1 MSKNISNLS
10 GRIGLKDN
18 LFKQISENT
27 LSDNPQ
33 DIKEIAKKHN
43 LGVSTLHGAE
53 SFYEFLRPSHREKK
67 AFVCNGSACMCAGTQ
82 DKLKDKLKEK
92 LGDDK
97 VGEMFC
103 LGHCYENHAFHYDG
117 ENYAGK
123 DIEKIDQILKGEE
136 IKQEKFFSKSFATT
150 SFLMDDKLSSTDQ
163 FKDQLSKF
171 LKSDKKEIVKSLLD
185 SNLTG
190 RGGAGFPTGMKWD
203 FCSKAKGDKK
213 YVICNAD
220 EGDSGAFSDR
230 YLLEDQP
237 LKVIFGMV
245 MCGFVIGSD
254 EGVLYIRGEYPK
266 SIEALNGSINELK
279 KLGLLGENILGTDFS
294 FDLGICIGQGAYI
307 CGEETAL
314 IASIEAINGSI
325 NELKKL
331 GLLGENI
338 LGTNFSFDLGI
349 CIGQG
354 AYICGEETALIAS
367 IEGRRAEVDVRPPFP
382 VTEGLYKK
390 PTVVNNVETLAAA
403 TGILI
408 NGSEKFSSIGN
419 KKSAGTK
426 LVCLDSFFNNPGV
439 YEIDMGT
446 PMKKIFNEIGGG
458 YKEPLKAFQIG
469 GPLGGVVPLSEIEN
483 LNLDF
488 QEFTAKGFM
497 LGHAS
502 VVSIPKDFSM
512 AEYIHHLFEFSA
524 EESCGKCFPGRLGS
538 YRGKE
543 MFDQAKK
550 KTAKIPLKL
559 LEELLV
565 TMKKGCLCA
574 LCGAIPT
581 PIQNILKYFGD
592 EMKNDMVKDN

>member
-10 GRIGLKDN
+10 GKVGLKHN
-18 LFKQISENT
+18 LFQKISENV
-27 LSDNPQ
+27 LKNHPKDN
-33 DIKEIAKKHN
+33 KEIANEYN
-43 LGVSTLHGAE
+43 LGVSTVYGAE
-53 SFYEFLRPSHREKK
+53 SFYEFLRPAHREKK

-82 DKLKDKLKEK
+82 DKLKETLKAK
-92 LGDDK
+92 LGQDK
-97 VGEMFC
+97 VGSMFC
-103 LGHCYENHAFHYDG
+103 LGYCYENNAFHYNG

-123 DIEKIDQILKGEE
+123 DIEKIDQILKGKK
-136 IKQEKFFSKSFATT
+136 IKQDKFFSKSYATT
-150 SFLMDDKLSSTDQ
+150 SFLMDDKLSSISQ
-163 FKDQLSKF
+163 VKDQLSKF
-171 LKSDKKEIVKSLLD
+171 LKKDKKEIIKSILD

-203 FCSKAKGDKK
+203 FCSREKVKKK

-237 LKVIFGMV
+237 LKVLFAMII
-245 MCGFVIGSD
+245 CGYVIGSD

-266 SIEALNGSINELK
+266 SIEAINGSINELK
-279 KLGLLGENILGTDFS
+279 KAGLLGENILGTGFS
-294 FDLGICIGQGAYI
+294 FDIY
-307 CGEETAL
+307 
-314 IASIEAINGSI
+314 
-325 NELKKL
+325 
-331 GLLGENI
+331 
-338 LGTNFSFDLGI
+338 I

-390 PTVVNNVETLAAA
+390 PTVVNNVETLAAV

-408 NGSEKFSSIGN
+408 NGADKFAAIGN

-426 LVCLDSFFNNPGV
+426 LVCLDSFFKNPGV

-446 PMKKIFNEIGGG
+446 PMKKIFNDIGGG
-458 YKEPLKAFQIG
+458 YKEPVKAFQIG
-469 GPLGGVVPLSEIEN
+469 GPLGGVVPLSEIDN

-488 QEFTAKGFM
+488 QEFSAKGFM

-502 VVSIPKDFSM
+502 VVSIPKDFPM
-512 AEYIHHLFEFSA
+512 VEYIHHLFEFSA

-543 MFDQAKK
+543 MFDQVKK
-550 KTAKIPLKL
+550 KTAKIPMQLLNDLLK
-559 LEELLV
+559 
-565 TMKKGCLCA
+565 TMQKGCLCA

-581 PIQNILKYFGD
+581 PINNILKYFSS
-592 EMKNDMVKDN
+592 EMKNDISA

>member
-1 MSKNISNLS
+1 MSKNISKLS
-10 GRIGLKDN
+10 GRIGLRDN
-18 LFKQISENT
+18 LFDEISRSSLN
-27 LSDNPQ
+27 SDSGKGIK
-33 DIKEIAKKHN
+33 DIKEIAEKYKV
-43 LGVSTLHGAE
+43 GVSTIHGAE

-82 DKLKDKLKEK
+82 EPLKEKLKEK
-92 LGDDK
+92 LGNDK

-103 LGHCYENHAFHYDG
+103 LGYCYENHAFHYDG
-117 ENYAGK
+117 KNYAGE
-123 DIEKIDQILKGEE
+123 DIKKIDQIIKGEE
-136 IKQEKFFSKSFATT
+136 INQEKFFSKSYATT
-150 SFLMDDKLSSTDQ
+150 SFLMDDKLSDLSK

-171 LKSDKKEIVKSLLD
+171 LKTDKSEIIKSLLS

-203 FCSKAKGDKK
+203 FCSKAKSDKK

-220 EGDSGAFSDR
+220 EGDSGAYSDR

-245 MCGFVIGSD
+245 LCGYVIGGD

-266 SIEALNGSINELK
+266 SIEALNGSINSLK
-279 KLGLLGENILGTDFS
+279 EAGILGKNILGTDFS
-294 FDLGICIGQGAYI
+294 FDL
-307 CGEETAL
+307 
-314 IASIEAINGSI
+314 N
-325 NELKKL
+325 
-331 GLLGENI
+331 
-338 LGTNFSFDLGI
+338 I

-403 TGILI
+403 AGILL
-408 NGSEKFSSIGN
+408 NGAEKFSSIGN

-446 PMKKIFNEIGGG
+446 SMKKVFYEIGGG
-458 YKEPLKAFQIG
+458 LNKSVKAFQIG
-469 GPLGGVVPLSEIEN
+469 GPLGGVVPTKEIDN

-488 QEFTAKGFM
+488 QEFTAAGFM

-502 VVSIPKDFSM
+502 VVSIPSDFNM
-512 AEYIHHLFEFSA
+512 VDYIHHLFEFTA

-543 MFDQAKK
+543 MFDQVKNK
-550 KTAKIPLKL
+550 SAKIPLKL
-559 LEELLV
+559 LNELLI

-581 PIQNILKYFGD
+581 PIMNILKYFGH
-592 EMKNDMVKDN
+592 EMKDDMVKEN

>member
-10 GRIGLKDN
+10 GRVGLKNN
-18 LFKQISENT
+18 LFQKMSERSLNSKNDQGMKELAEEYKMGIST
-27 LSDNPQ
+27 
-33 DIKEIAKKHN
+33 
-43 LGVSTLHGAE
+43 VHGAE

-67 AFVCNGSACMCAGTQ
+67 AYICNGSACMCAGTQ
-82 DKLKDKLKEK
+82 ENLKEK
-92 LGDDK
+92 LQEKLGKDK
-97 VGEMFC
+97 VGSMFC
-103 LGHCYENHAFHYDG
+103 LGHCYENHAFHYNG
-117 ENYAGK
+117 ENYAGE
-123 DIEKIDQILKGEE
+123 DIKKIDQIINGEE
-136 IKQEKFFSKSFATT
+136 IKQEKFFAKSYATT
-150 SFLMDDKLSSTDQ
+150 SFLMDDKLSTTNQ
-163 FKDQLSKF
+163 FKEHLNKF
-171 LKSDKKEIVKSLLD
+171 LKTDKKEIIKSLLD

-203 FCSKAKGDKK
+203 FCSKTKSEKK
-213 YVICNAD
+213 YVVCNAD

-230 YLLEDQP
+230 YLLEDQT
-237 LKVIFGMV
+237 LKVLFGMV
-245 MCGFVIGSD
+245 ICGYVIGGN

-266 SIEALNGSINELK
+266 SIEAINGSINLLK
-279 KLGLLGENILGTDFS
+279 KEKLLGEKILGTDFS
-294 FDLGICIGQGAYI
+294 FDL
-307 CGEETAL
+307 
-314 IASIEAINGSI
+314 N
-325 NELKKL
+325 
-331 GLLGENI
+331 
-338 LGTNFSFDLGI
+338 I

-390 PTVVNNVETLAAA
+390 PTVVNNVESLAAA

-408 NGSEKFSSIGN
+408 NGAKKFSAIGN

-446 PMKKIFNEIGGG
+446 SMKKIFNEIGGG
-458 YKEPLKAFQIG
+458 YKKPVKAFQIG
-469 GPLGGVVPLSEIEN
+469 GPLGGVVPLAEVEK

-488 QEFTAKGFM
+488 QEFTTGGFM

-502 VVSIPKDFSM
+502 VVSIPEDFNM
-512 AEYIHHLFEFSA
+512 IDYIHHLFEFSA

-543 MFDQAKK
+543 MFDQVKNK
-550 KTAKIPLKL
+550 SAKIPLKL
-559 LEELLV
+559 LNELLV
-565 TMKKGCLCA
+565 TMQKGCLCA

-581 PIQNILKYFGD
+581 PIMNILKYFGD
-592 EMKNDMVKDN
+592 ELKNDIIKEN

>member
-1 MSKNISNLS
+1 VSKNISNLS

-18 LFKQISENT
+18 LFKQISENS
-27 LSDNPQ
+27 LSKEPK
-33 DIKEIAKKHN
+33 DIGEIAKKHN

-82 DKLKDKLKEK
+82 EPLKEKLKEK

-103 LGHCYENHAFHYDG
+103 LGYCYENHAFHYDG
-117 ENYAGK
+117 QNYAGN
-123 DIEKIDQILKGEE
+123 DINKIDE
-136 IKQEKFFSKSFATT
+136 IISGNDLEQEKFYSESFAST
-150 SFLMDDKLSSTDQ
+150 SFLMDNKLSD
-163 FKDQLSKF
+163 LSKF
-171 LKSDKKEIVKSLLD
+171 KDHLTKFINTDKQEIIKSLLE

-220 EGDSGAFSDR
+220 EGDSGAYSDR
-230 YLLEDQP
+230 YLLEDQA

-245 MCGFVIGSD
+245 ICGYVIGSD

-266 SIEALNGSINELK
+266 SIESLNASINSLK
-279 KLGLLGENILGTDFS
+279 KEGLLGE
-294 FDLGICIGQGAYI
+294 
-307 CGEETAL
+307 
-314 IASIEAINGSI
+314 
-325 NELKKL
+325 K
-331 GLLGENI
+331 I

-403 TGILI
+403 AGILL
-408 NGSEKFSSIGN
+408 NSAEKFSAIGN

-426 LVCLDSFFNNPGV
+426 LVCFDSFFNNPGV

-446 PMKKIFNEIGGG
+446 PMKKVLYDIGGG
-458 YKEPLKAFQIG
+458 FKEDIKALQIG
-469 GPLGGVVPLSEIEN
+469 GPLGGVLPVSEAEK

-488 QEFTAKGFM
+488 QEFTKAGFM

-502 VVSIPKDFSM
+502 IVSIPKDFPM
-512 AEYIHHLFEFSA
+512 VEYIHHLFEFTA

-543 MFDQAKK
+543 MFDQLKSK
-550 KTAKIPLKL
+550 RAKIPLKVLNDL
-559 LEELLV
+559 LI

-581 PIQNILKYFGD
+581 PIMNILKYFGE
-592 EMKNDMVKDN
+592 EMKNDMVKEN

>member
-18 LFKQISENT
+18 LFKKISENS
-27 LSDNPQ
+27 LSSSPK
-33 DIKEIAKKHN
+33 DIKDIAKEYN

-82 DKLKDKLKEK
+82 EKLKETLKSK

-103 LGHCYENHAFHYDG
+103 LGHCYENKAFHYDG
-117 ENYAGK
+117 ENYAGN
-123 DIEKIDQILKGEE
+123 DIEKIDQIIKGEK
-136 IKQEKFFSKSFATT
+136 IDQDKYFSKSFAST
-150 SFLMDDKLSSTDQ
+150 SFLMDDKLSTIEK
-163 FKDQLSKF
+163 FKEHLDVV
-171 LKSDKKEIVKSLLD
+171 LKKDKKEIIQSLLN

-203 FCSKAKGDKK
+203 FCSKAPGDKK

-245 MCGFVIGSD
+245 MCGYVIGSN

-266 SIEALNGSINELK
+266 SIEA
-279 KLGLLGENILGTDFS
+279 
-294 FDLGICIGQGAYI
+294 
-307 CGEETAL
+307 
-314 IASIEAINGSI
+314 INGCI
-325 NELKKL
+325 NQLKQD

-338 LGTNFSFDLGI
+338 LGTNFSFDLNI

-403 TGILI
+403 AGILL
-408 NGSEKFSSIGN
+408 NGAEKFAAIGN

-426 LVCLDSFFNNPGV
+426 LVCLDSFFNNPGI
-439 YEIDMGT
+439 YEIEMGT
-446 PMKKIFNEIGGG
+446 PMKKVFEEIGGG
-458 YKEPLKAFQIG
+458 YKEPVKAFQIG
-469 GPLGGVVPLSEIEN
+469 GPLGGVVPLSEIDN

-502 VVSIPKDFSM
+502 VVSIPKDFPM
-512 AEYIHHLFEFSA
+512 TEYIHHLFEFSA

-543 MFDQAKK
+543 MFDQFKS

-559 LEELLV
+559 LNELLV
-565 TMKKGCLCA
+565 TMQKGCLCA

-581 PIQNILKYFGD
+581 PIMNILKYFGD

>member
-1 MSKNISNLS
+1 VSKNISNLS

-18 LFKQISENT
+18 LFKKISENS
-27 LSDNPQ
+27 LSSSPK
-33 DIKEIAKKHN
+33 DIKDIAKEYN

-82 DKLKDKLKEK
+82 EKLKETLKSK

-103 LGHCYENHAFHYDG
+103 LGHCYENKAFHYDG
-117 ENYAGK
+117 ENYAGN
-123 DIEKIDQILKGEE
+123 DIEKIDQIIKGEK
-136 IKQEKFFSKSFATT
+136 IDQDKYFSKSFAST
-150 SFLMDDKLSSTDQ
+150 SFLMDDKLSTIEK
-163 FKDQLSKF
+163 FKDHLDVV
-171 LKSDKKEIVKSLLD
+171 LKKDKKEIIQSLLN

-203 FCSKAKGDKK
+203 FCSKAPGDKK

-245 MCGFVIGSD
+245 MCGYVIGSN

-266 SIEALNGSINELK
+266 SIEA
-279 KLGLLGENILGTDFS
+279 
-294 FDLGICIGQGAYI
+294 
-307 CGEETAL
+307 
-314 IASIEAINGSI
+314 INGCI
-325 NELKKL
+325 NQLKQD

-338 LGTNFSFDLGI
+338 LGTNFSFDLNI

-403 TGILI
+403 AGILL
-408 NGSEKFSSIGN
+408 NGAEKFSAIGN

-426 LVCLDSFFNNPGV
+426 LVCLDSFFNNPGI
-439 YEIDMGT
+439 YEIEMGT
-446 PMKKIFNEIGGG
+446 PMKKIFEEIGGG
-458 YKEPLKAFQIG
+458 YKEPVKAFQIG
-469 GPLGGVVPLSEIEN
+469 GPLGGVVPLSEIDN

-502 VVSIPKDFSM
+502 VVSIPKNFPM
-512 AEYIHHLFEFSA
+512 TEYIHHLFEFSA

-543 MFDQAKK
+543 MFDQFKN

-559 LEELLV
+559 LNELLV
-565 TMKKGCLCA
+565 TMQKGCLCA

-581 PIQNILKYFGD
+581 PIMNILKYFSD

>member
-10 GRIGLKDN
+10 GKVGLKYN
-18 LFKQISENT
+18 LFQKI
-27 LSDNPQ
+27 SDNVLNNHPKDNK
-33 DIKEIAKKHN
+33 DIANEYN
-43 LGVSTLHGAE
+43 LGVSTVYGAE
-53 SFYEFLRPSHREKK
+53 SFYEFLRPAHREKK
-67 AFVCNGSACMCAGTQ
+67 AFVCNGSACMCSGTQ
-82 DKLKDKLKEK
+82 DKLKETLREK
-92 LGDDK
+92 LGKDK
-97 VGEMFC
+97 VGTMFC
-103 LGHCYENHAFHYDG
+103 LGYCYENNAFHYNG

-123 DIEKIDQILKGEE
+123 DIEKIDQIIKGEK
-136 IKQEKFFSKSFATT
+136 IQQDKYFSKSYATT
-150 SFLMDDKLSSTDQ
+150 SFLMDDKLLSISQ
-163 FKDQLSKF
+163 VREQLTKF
-171 LKSDKKEIVKSLLD
+171 LKTDKKEIIKTILD

-203 FCSKAKGDKK
+203 FCSREKVKKK

-237 LKVIFGMV
+237 LKVLFAMII
-245 MCGFVIGSD
+245 CGYVIGSD

-266 SIEALNGSINELK
+266 SIEAINGCINELK
-279 KLGLLGENILGTDFS
+279 KAGLLGENILGTGFS
-294 FDLGICIGQGAYI
+294 FDIY
-307 CGEETAL
+307 
-314 IASIEAINGSI
+314 
-325 NELKKL
+325 
-331 GLLGENI
+331 
-338 LGTNFSFDLGI
+338 I

-390 PTVVNNVETLAAA
+390 PTVVNNVETLAAV

-408 NGSEKFSSIGN
+408 NGADKFAAIGN

-426 LVCLDSFFNNPGV
+426 LVCLDSFFKNPGV

-458 YKEPLKAFQIG
+458 YKEPVKAFQIG
-469 GPLGGVVPLSEIEN
+469 GPLGGVVPLSEIDN

-488 QEFTAKGFM
+488 QEFSAKGFM

-502 VVSIPKDFSM
+502 VVSIPKDFPM
-512 AEYIHHLFEFSA
+512 VEYIHHLFEFSA

-538 YRGKE
+538 
-543 MFDQAKK
+543 
-550 KTAKIPLKL
+550 
-559 LEELLV
+559 
-565 TMKKGCLCA
+565 
-574 LCGAIPT
+574 
-581 PIQNILKYFGD
+581 
-592 EMKNDMVKDN
+592 

>member
-18 LFKQISENT
+18 LFKKISENS
-27 LSDNPQ
+27 LSSSPK
-33 DIKEIAKKHN
+33 DIKDIAKEYN

-82 DKLKDKLKEK
+82 EKLKETLKSK

-103 LGHCYENHAFHYDG
+103 LGHCYENKAFHYDG
-117 ENYAGK
+117 ENYAGN
-123 DIEKIDQILKGEE
+123 DIEKIDQIIKGEK
-136 IKQEKFFSKSFATT
+136 IDQDKYFSKSFAST
-150 SFLMDDKLSSTDQ
+150 SFLMDDKLSTIEK
-163 FKDQLSKF
+163 FKDHLDVV
-171 LKSDKKEIVKSLLD
+171 LKKDKKEIIQSLLN

-203 FCSKAKGDKK
+203 FCSKAPGDKK

-245 MCGFVIGSD
+245 MCGYVIGSN

-266 SIEALNGSINELK
+266 SIEA
-279 KLGLLGENILGTDFS
+279 
-294 FDLGICIGQGAYI
+294 
-307 CGEETAL
+307 
-314 IASIEAINGSI
+314 INGCI
-325 NELKKL
+325 NQLKQD

-338 LGTNFSFDLGI
+338 LGTNFSFDLNI

-403 TGILI
+403 AGILL
-408 NGSEKFSSIGN
+408 NGAEKFSTIGN

-426 LVCLDSFFNNPGV
+426 LVCLDSFFNNPGI
-439 YEIDMGT
+439 YEIEMGT
-446 PMKKIFNEIGGG
+446 PMKKIFEEIGGG
-458 YKEPLKAFQIG
+458 YKEPVKAFQIG
-469 GPLGGVVPLSEIEN
+469 GPLGGVVPLSEIDN

-502 VVSIPKDFSM
+502 VVSIPKDFPM
-512 AEYIHHLFEFSA
+512 TEYIHHLFEFSA

-543 MFDQAKK
+543 MFDQFKN

-559 LEELLV
+559 LNELLV
-565 TMKKGCLCA
+565 TMQKGCLCA

-581 PIQNILKYFGD
+581 PIMNILKYFGD

>member
-18 LFKQISENT
+18 LFKKMSENI
-27 LSDNPQ
+27 LSESPK
-33 DIKEIAKKHN
+33 DISEIAKEYN
-43 LGVSTLHGAE
+43 LGVSTIHGAE

-82 DKLKDKLKEK
+82 EKLKDKLKEK
-92 LGDDK
+92 LGNDK

-103 LGHCYENHAFHYDG
+103 LGHCYENNAFHYDG

-123 DIEKIDQILKGEE
+123 DIEKIDQILKGEN
-136 IKQEKFFSKSFATT
+136 IKQEKFFSKSYATT
-150 SFLMDDKLSSTDQ
+150 SFLMDESLSSVNSFQKYLTQ
-163 FKDQLSKF
+163 F
-171 LKSDKKEIVKSLLD
+171 LKTNKKEIVKTLLD

-203 FCSKAKGDKK
+203 FCSKAQSEKK

-237 LKVIFGMV
+237 LKVLFGMV
-245 MCGFVIGSD
+245 ICGYVIGSN

-266 SIEALNGSINELK
+266 SIEAINGCINELK
-279 KLGLLGENILGTDFS
+279 KSGLLGENILGTDFS
-294 FDLGICIGQGAYI
+294 FDL
-307 CGEETAL
+307 
-314 IASIEAINGSI
+314 N
-325 NELKKL
+325 
-331 GLLGENI
+331 
-338 LGTNFSFDLGI
+338 I

-403 TGILI
+403 SGILI
-408 NGSEKFSSIGN
+408 NGANKFAAIGN

-426 LVCLDSFFNNPGV
+426 LVCLDSFFKNPGV

-446 PMKKIFNEIGGG
+446 PMKTIFNEIGGG
-458 YKEPLKAFQIG
+458 YTEEIKAFQIG
-469 GPLGGVVPLSEIEN
+469 GPLGGVVPISEIDN

-488 QEFTAKGFM
+488 QEFTSKGFM

-502 VVSIPKDFSM
+502 VVSIPKDFPM
-512 AEYIHHLFEFSA
+512 TEYIHHLFEFSA

-559 LEELLV
+559 LNELLV
-565 TMKKGCLCA
+565 TMQKGCLCA

-581 PIQNILKYFGD
+581 PIMNILKYFGD
-592 EMKNDMVKDN
+592 EMKSDMVKDN

>member
-1 MSKNISNLS
+1 MSKNISKLS
-10 GRIGLKDN
+10 GRVGLKNN
-18 LFKQISENT
+18 LFQKISDHSLNKKN
-27 LSDNPQ
+27 SK
-33 DIKEIAKKHN
+33 DIKEIAN
-43 LGVSTLHGAE
+43 EYRMGVSTIHGAE

-82 DKLKDKLKEK
+82 KNLKEKLKEK
-92 LGDDK
+92 LGEDK

-103 LGHCYENHAFHYDG
+103 LGHCYENNAFHYDG

-123 DIEKIDQILKGEE
+123 DIEKIDDIISGKK
-136 IKQEKFFSKSFATT
+136 INQEKFFSKSFATT
-150 SFLMDDKLSSTDQ
+150 SFLMDDKLSSLEQ
-163 FKDQLSKF
+163 FKNNLSKF
-171 LKSDKKEIVKSLLD
+171 LTIDKKDIIKSLLD

-203 FCSKAKGDKK
+203 FCGREKSEKK
-213 YVICNAD
+213 YVVCNAD
-220 EGDSGAFSDR
+220 EGDSGAYSDR
-230 YLLEDQP
+230 YLLEDQT
-237 LKVIFGMV
+237 LKVLFGMV
-245 MCGFVIGSD
+245 ICGYVIGSD

-266 SIEALNGSINELK
+266 SIEAINGAINELK
-279 KLGLLGENILGTDFS
+279 KSGLLGKNILGTKFS
-294 FDLGICIGQGAYI
+294 FDL
-307 CGEETAL
+307 
-314 IASIEAINGSI
+314 N
-325 NELKKL
+325 
-331 GLLGENI
+331 
-338 LGTNFSFDLGI
+338 I

-408 NGSEKFSSIGN
+408 NGSEKFSKIGN

-426 LVCLDSFFNNPGV
+426 LVCLDSFFNKPGV

-446 PMKKIFNEIGGG
+446 PMKRIFNEFGGG
-458 YKEPLKAFQIG
+458 FKEPIKALQIG
-469 GPLGGVVPLSEIEN
+469 GPLGGVVPIQEAEK

-488 QEFTAKGFM
+488 QEFTSAGFM

-512 AEYIHHLFEFSA
+512 VDYIHHLFEFSA

-543 MFDQAKK
+543 MFDQAKSK
-550 KTAKIPLKL
+550 KAKIPLKL
-559 LEELLV
+559 LNELLV

-581 PIQNILKYFGD
+581 PIMNILKYFGD

>member
-1 MSKNISNLS
+1 VSKNISNLS

-18 LFKQISENT
+18 LFKKISENS
-27 LSDNPQ
+27 LSNSPK
-33 DIKEIAKKHN
+33 DIKDIAKEYN

-82 DKLKDKLKEK
+82 EKLKETLKSK

-103 LGHCYENHAFHYDG
+103 LGHCYENKAFHYDG
-117 ENYAGK
+117 ENYAGN
-123 DIEKIDQILKGEE
+123 DIEKIDQIIKGEK
-136 IKQEKFFSKSFATT
+136 INQDKYFSKSFAST
-150 SFLMDDKLSSTDQ
+150 SFLMDDKLSTIEK
-163 FKDQLSKF
+163 FKDHLDVV
-171 LKSDKKEIVKSLLD
+171 LKKDKKEIIQSLLN

-203 FCSKAKGDKK
+203 FCSKAPGDKK

-245 MCGFVIGSD
+245 MCGYVIGSN

-266 SIEALNGSINELK
+266 SIEAINGCINQLK
-279 KLGLLGENILGTDFS
+279 QDGLLGENIL
-294 FDLGICIGQGAYI
+294 
-307 CGEETAL
+307 E
-314 IASIEAINGSI
+314 
-325 NELKKL
+325 
-331 GLLGENI
+331 
-338 LGTNFSFDLGI
+338 TNFSFDLNI

-403 TGILI
+403 AGILL
-408 NGSEKFSSIGN
+408 NGAEKFAAIGN

-426 LVCLDSFFNNPGV
+426 LVCLDSFFNNPGI
-439 YEIDMGT
+439 YEIEMGT
-446 PMKKIFNEIGGG
+446 PMKKIFEEIGGG
-458 YKEPLKAFQIG
+458 YKEPVKAFQIG
-469 GPLGGVVPLSEIEN
+469 GPLGGVVPLSEIDN

-502 VVSIPKDFSM
+502 VVSIPKDFPM
-512 AEYIHHLFEFSA
+512 TEYIHHLFEFSA

-543 MFDQAKK
+543 MFDQFKN

-559 LEELLV
+559 LNELLV
-565 TMKKGCLCA
+565 TMQKGCLCA

-581 PIQNILKYFGD
+581 PIMNILKYFGD

>member
-10 GRIGLKDN
+10 GKVGLKYN
-18 LFKQISENT
+18 LFQKI
-27 LSDNPQ
+27 SDNVLNNHPKDNK
-33 DIKEIAKKHN
+33 DIANEYN
-43 LGVSTLHGAE
+43 LGVSTVYGAE
-53 SFYEFLRPSHREKK
+53 SFYEFLRPAHREKK
-67 AFVCNGSACMCAGTQ
+67 AFVCNGSACMCSGTQ
-82 DKLKDKLKEK
+82 DKLKETLREK
-92 LGDDK
+92 LGKDK
-97 VGEMFC
+97 VGTMFC
-103 LGHCYENHAFHYDG
+103 LGYCYENNAFHYNG

-123 DIEKIDQILKGEE
+123 DIEKIDQIIKGEK
-136 IKQEKFFSKSFATT
+136 IQQDKYFSKSYATT
-150 SFLMDDKLSSTDQ
+150 SFLMDDKLLSISQ
-163 FKDQLSKF
+163 VREQLTKF
-171 LKSDKKEIVKSLLD
+171 LKTDKKEIIKTILD

-203 FCSKAKGDKK
+203 FCSREKVKKK

-237 LKVIFGMV
+237 LKVLFAMII
-245 MCGFVIGSD
+245 CGYVIGSD

-266 SIEALNGSINELK
+266 SIEAINGCINELK
-279 KLGLLGENILGTDFS
+279 KAGLLGENILGTGFS
-294 FDLGICIGQGAYI
+294 FDIY
-307 CGEETAL
+307 
-314 IASIEAINGSI
+314 
-325 NELKKL
+325 
-331 GLLGENI
+331 
-338 LGTNFSFDLGI
+338 I

-390 PTVVNNVETLAAA
+390 PTVVNNVETLAAV

-408 NGSEKFSSIGN
+408 NGADKFAAIGN

-426 LVCLDSFFNNPGV
+426 LVCLDSFFKNPGV

-458 YKEPLKAFQIG
+458 YKEPVKAFQIG
-469 GPLGGVVPLSEIEN
+469 GPLGGVVPLSEIDN

-488 QEFTAKGFM
+488 QEFSAKGFM

-502 VVSIPKDFSM
+502 VVSIPKDFPM
-512 AEYIHHLFEFSA
+512 VEYIHHLFEFSA

-543 MFDQAKK
+543 MFDQVKN

-559 LEELLV
+559 LNDLLV
-565 TMKKGCLCA
+565 TMQKGCLCA

-581 PIQNILKYFGD
+581 PIMNILQYFSN
-592 EMKNDMVKDN
+592 EMKNDISA

>member
-10 GRIGLKDN
+10 GKVGLKYN
-18 LFKQISENT
+18 LFQKI
-27 LSDNPQ
+27 SDNVLKNHPKDNK
-33 DIKEIAKKHN
+33 DIANEYN
-43 LGVSTLHGAE
+43 LGVSTVYGAE
-53 SFYEFLRPSHREKK
+53 SFYEFLRPAHREKK
-67 AFVCNGSACMCAGTQ
+67 AFVCNGSACMCSGTQ
-82 DKLKDKLKEK
+82 DKLKETLREK
-92 LGDDK
+92 LGKDK
-97 VGEMFC
+97 VGTMFC
-103 LGHCYENHAFHYDG
+103 LGYCYENNAFHYNG

-123 DIEKIDQILKGEE
+123 DIEKIDQIIKGEK
-136 IKQEKFFSKSFATT
+136 IQQDKYFSKSYATT
-150 SFLMDDKLSSTDQ
+150 SFLMDDKLLSISQ
-163 FKDQLSKF
+163 VKEQLTKF
-171 LKSDKKEIVKSLLD
+171 LKTDKKEIIKTILD

-203 FCSKAKGDKK
+203 FCSREKVKKK

-237 LKVIFGMV
+237 LKVLFAMII
-245 MCGFVIGSD
+245 CGYVIGGD

-266 SIEALNGSINELK
+266 SIEAINGCINELK
-279 KLGLLGENILGTDFS
+279 KAGLLGENILGTGFS
-294 FDLGICIGQGAYI
+294 FEIY
-307 CGEETAL
+307 
-314 IASIEAINGSI
+314 
-325 NELKKL
+325 
-331 GLLGENI
+331 
-338 LGTNFSFDLGI
+338 I

-390 PTVVNNVETLAAA
+390 PTVVNNVETLAAV

-408 NGSEKFSSIGN
+408 NGAAKFAAIGN

-426 LVCLDSFFNNPGV
+426 LVCLDSFFKNPGV

-458 YKEPLKAFQIG
+458 YKEPVKAFQIG
-469 GPLGGVVPLSEIEN
+469 GPLGGVVPLSEIDN

-488 QEFTAKGFM
+488 QEFSAKGFM

-502 VVSIPKDFSM
+502 VVSIPKDFPM
-512 AEYIHHLFEFSA
+512 VEYIHHLFEFSA

-543 MFDQAKK
+543 MFDQVKN

-559 LEELLV
+559 LNDLLV
-565 TMKKGCLCA
+565 TMQKGCLCA

-581 PIQNILKYFGD
+581 PIMNILKYFSN
-592 EMKNDMVKDN
+592 EMKNDISA

>member
-10 GRIGLKDN
+10 GRIGLKNN
-18 LFKQISENT
+18 LFQKISERSLASTN
-27 LSDNPQ
+27 DNGM
-33 DIKEIAKKHN
+33 KEIADQYN
-43 LGVSTLHGAE
+43 VGVSTIHGAE

-82 DKLKDKLKEK
+82 GPLKKKLQEK
-92 LGDDK
+92 LGEDK

-123 DIEKIDQILKGEE
+123 DINKIDEIIKGKE
-136 IKQEKFFSKSFATT
+136 IKQEKFFSKSYAKT
-150 SFLMDDKLSSTDQ
+150 SFLMDDKLSNLDQ
-163 FKDQLSKF
+163 FKQLFEKVI
-171 LKSDKKEIVKSLLD
+171 KIDTKEIIKSLLD

-203 FCSKAKGDKK
+203 FCGKTKSEKK
-213 YVICNAD
+213 YVVCNAD

-237 LKVIFGMV
+237 LKVLFGMV
-245 MCGFVIGSD
+245 ICGYVIGSN

-266 SIEALNGSINELK
+266 SIEAINGSINSLK
-279 KLGLLGENILGTDFS
+279 EAGLLGENILGTSFS
-294 FDLGICIGQGAYI
+294 FDL
-307 CGEETAL
+307 
-314 IASIEAINGSI
+314 N
-325 NELKKL
+325 
-331 GLLGENI
+331 
-338 LGTNFSFDLGI
+338 I

-408 NGSEKFSSIGN
+408 HGADKFSSIGN

-446 PMKKIFNEIGGG
+446 PIKNIFNDIGGG
-458 YKEPLKAFQIG
+458 FKEAVKALQIG
-469 GPLGGVVPLSEIEN
+469 GPLGGVVPLTEAEK

-488 QEFTAKGFM
+488 QEFTEAGFM
-497 LGHAS
+497 LGHGS
-502 VVSIPKDFSM
+502 IVSIPKDFPM
-512 AEYIHHLFEFSA
+512 VEYIHHLFEFSA

-543 MFDQAKK
+543 MFDQFKNK
-550 KTAKIPLKL
+550 STKIPLKL
-559 LEELLV
+559 LNELLV
-565 TMKKGCLCA
+565 TMQKGCLCA

-581 PIQNILKYFGD
+581 PIMNILKYFGD
-592 EMKNDMVKDN
+592 ELKNDIVKDN

>member
-10 GRIGLKDN
+10 GKVGLKYN
-18 LFKQISENT
+18 LFQKI
-27 LSDNPQ
+27 SDNVLNNHPK
-33 DIKEIAKKHN
+33 DNKEIANEYN
-43 LGVSTLHGAE
+43 LGVSTVYGAE
-53 SFYEFLRPSHREKK
+53 SFYEFLRPAHREKK
-67 AFVCNGSACMCAGTQ
+67 AFVCNGSACMCSGTQ
-82 DKLKDKLKEK
+82 DKLKETLREK
-92 LGDDK
+92 LGKDK
-97 VGEMFC
+97 VGTMFC
-103 LGHCYENHAFHYDG
+103 LGYCYENNAFHYNG

-123 DIEKIDQILKGEE
+123 DIEKIDQIIKGEK
-136 IKQEKFFSKSFATT
+136 IKQDKYFSKSYATT
-150 SFLMDDKLSSTDQ
+150 SFLMDDKLLSISQ
-163 FKDQLSKF
+163 VKEQLTKF
-171 LKSDKKEIVKSLLD
+171 LKTDKKEIIKSILD

-203 FCSKAKGDKK
+203 FCSREKVKKK

-237 LKVIFGMV
+237 LKVLFAMII
-245 MCGFVIGSD
+245 CGYVIGGD

-266 SIEALNGSINELK
+266 SIEAINGCINELK
-279 KLGLLGENILGTDFS
+279 KAGLLGENILGTGFS
-294 FDLGICIGQGAYI
+294 FDIY
-307 CGEETAL
+307 
-314 IASIEAINGSI
+314 
-325 NELKKL
+325 
-331 GLLGENI
+331 
-338 LGTNFSFDLGI
+338 I

-390 PTVVNNVETLAAA
+390 PTVVNNVETLAAV

-408 NGSEKFSSIGN
+408 NGADKFAAIGN

-426 LVCLDSFFNNPGV
+426 LVCLDSFFKNPGV

-458 YKEPLKAFQIG
+458 YKEPVKAFQIG
-469 GPLGGVVPLSEIEN
+469 GPLGGVVPLSEIDN

-488 QEFTAKGFM
+488 QEFSAKGFM

-502 VVSIPKDFSM
+502 VVSIPKDFPM
-512 AEYIHHLFEFSA
+512 VEYIHHLFEFSA

-543 MFDQAKK
+543 MFDQVKN
-550 KTAKIPLKL
+550 KTAKIPMQLLNDLLK
-559 LEELLV
+559 
-565 TMKKGCLCA
+565 TMQKGCLCA

-581 PIQNILKYFGD
+581 PINNILKYFSS
-592 EMKNDMVKDN
+592 EMKNDISA

>member
-1 MSKNISNLS
+1 VSKNISNLS

-18 LFKQISENT
+18 LFKKMSENI
-27 LSDNPQ
+27 LSESPK
-33 DIKEIAKKHN
+33 DISEIAKEYN
-43 LGVSTLHGAE
+43 LGVSTIHGAE

-82 DKLKDKLKEK
+82 EKLKDKLKEK
-92 LGDDK
+92 LGNDK

-103 LGHCYENHAFHYDG
+103 LGHCYENNAFHYDG

-123 DIEKIDQILKGEE
+123 DIEKIDQILKGEN
-136 IKQEKFFSKSFATT
+136 IKQEKFFSKSYATT
-150 SFLMDDKLSSTDQ
+150 SFLMDESLSSVDSFQKYLTQ
-163 FKDQLSKF
+163 F
-171 LKSDKKEIVKSLLD
+171 LKTNKKEIVKTLLD

-203 FCSKAKGDKK
+203 FCSKAQSEKK

-237 LKVIFGMV
+237 LKVLFGMV
-245 MCGFVIGSD
+245 ICGYVIGSN

-266 SIEALNGSINELK
+266 SIEAINGCINELK
-279 KLGLLGENILGTDFS
+279 KSGLLGENILGTDFS
-294 FDLGICIGQGAYI
+294 FDL
-307 CGEETAL
+307 
-314 IASIEAINGSI
+314 N
-325 NELKKL
+325 
-331 GLLGENI
+331 
-338 LGTNFSFDLGI
+338 I

-403 TGILI
+403 SGILI
-408 NGSEKFSSIGN
+408 NGANKFAAIGN

-426 LVCLDSFFNNPGV
+426 LVCLDSFFKNPGV

-446 PMKKIFNEIGGG
+446 PMKTIFNEIGGG
-458 YKEPLKAFQIG
+458 YTEEIKAFQIG
-469 GPLGGVVPLSEIEN
+469 GPLGGVVPISEIDN

-488 QEFTAKGFM
+488 QEFTSKGFM

-502 VVSIPKDFSM
+502 VVSIPKDFPM
-512 AEYIHHLFEFSA
+512 TEYIHHLFEFSA

-559 LEELLV
+559 LNELLV
-565 TMKKGCLCA
+565 TMQKGCLCA

-581 PIQNILKYFGD
+581 PIMNILKYFGD
-592 EMKNDMVKDN
+592 EMKSDMVKDN

>member
-1 MSKNISNLS
+1 
-10 GRIGLKDN
+10 
-18 LFKQISENT
+18 
-27 LSDNPQ
+27 
-33 DIKEIAKKHN
+33 
-43 LGVSTLHGAE
+43 
-53 SFYEFLRPSHREKK
+53 
-67 AFVCNGSACMCAGTQ
+67 
-82 DKLKDKLKEK
+82 
-92 LGDDK
+92 
-97 VGEMFC
+97 
-103 LGHCYENHAFHYDG
+103 
-117 ENYAGK
+117 
-123 DIEKIDQILKGEE
+123 
-136 IKQEKFFSKSFATT
+136 
-150 SFLMDDKLSSTDQ
+150 MDDKLSSVEQ
-163 FKDQLSKF
+163 FKEQLNKF
-171 LKSDKKEIVKSLLD
+171 LKIDKKEIVKSLLD

-245 MCGFVIGSD
+245 ICGLVIGSD

-266 SIEALNGSINELK
+266 SIEAINGCINELK
-279 KLGLLGENILGTDFS
+279 KLNLLGENILGTD
-294 FDLGICIGQGAYI
+294 
-307 CGEETAL
+307 
-314 IASIEAINGSI
+314 
-325 NELKKL
+325 
-331 GLLGENI
+331 
-338 LGTNFSFDLGI
+338 FSFDLGI

-408 NGSEKFSSIGN
+408 NGAEKFSSIGN

-458 YKEPLKAFQIG
+458 YKESIKAFQIG
-469 GPLGGVVPLSEIEN
+469 GPLGGVVPLNEIDN

-488 QEFTAKGFM
+488 QEFGSKGFM

-502 VVSIPKDFSM
+502 VVSIPKDFPM
-512 AEYIHHLFEFSA
+512 TEYIHHLFEFSA

-559 LEELLV
+559 LNELLV

-581 PIQNILKYFGD
+581 PIMNILKYFGD
-592 EMKNDMVKDN
+592 EMKSDMVKDN

>member
-10 GRIGLKDN
+10 GRIGLKNN
-18 LFKQISENT
+18 LFQKISDRSLKSKDSEGM
-27 LSDNPQ
+27 
-33 DIKEIAKKHN
+33 KEIAN
-43 LGVSTLHGAE
+43 EYRMGVSTIHGAE

-82 DKLKDKLKEK
+82 GPLKKKLQDKL
-92 LGDDK
+92 GSDK

-103 LGHCYENHAFHYDG
+103 LGYCYENNAFHYDG
-117 ENYAGK
+117 ENYAGN
-123 DIEKIDQILKGEE
+123 DVNKIDQIIKGES
-136 IKQEKFFSKSFATT
+136 ITQEKFISKSYATT
-150 SFLMDDKLSSTDQ
+150 SFLMDDKLSDLDK
-163 FKDQLSKF
+163 FKDHLSKF
-171 LKSDKKEIVKSLLD
+171 LKKDKKEIIKNLLS

-203 FCSKAKGDKK
+203 FCSKTKSEKK

-245 MCGFVIGSD
+245 ICGYVIGGN

-266 SIEALNGSINELK
+266 SIEALNGSINSLK
-279 KLGLLGENILGTDFS
+279 EAGLLGDKILGTDFS
-294 FDLGICIGQGAYI
+294 FDL
-307 CGEETAL
+307 
-314 IASIEAINGSI
+314 N
-325 NELKKL
+325 
-331 GLLGENI
+331 
-338 LGTNFSFDLGI
+338 I

-403 TGILI
+403 AGILL
-408 NGSEKFSSIGN
+408 NGAEKFSSIGN

-439 YEIDMGT
+439 YEIDMCT
-446 PMKKIFNEIGGG
+446 PMKKVFYEIGGG
-458 YKEPLKAFQIG
+458 LKKPVKAFQIG
-469 GPLGGVVPLSEIEN
+469 GPLGGVVPTQEIEN

-488 QEFTAKGFM
+488 QEFTKAGFM

-502 VVSIPKDFSM
+502 VVSIPNDFNM
-512 AEYIHHLFEFSA
+512 IDYIHHLFEFSA

-543 MFDQAKK
+543 MFDQV
-550 KTAKIPLKL
+550 KTKSAKIPLKL
-559 LEELLV
+559 LNELLV
-565 TMKKGCLCA
+565 TMQKGCLCA

-581 PIQNILKYFGD
+581 PIMNILKYFGD
-592 EMKNDMVKDN
+592 EMKNDIVKEN

>member
-1 MSKNISNLS
+1 VSKNISNLS

-18 LFKQISENT
+18 LFKKISENS
-27 LSDNPQ
+27 LSSSPK
-33 DIKEIAKKHN
+33 DIKDIAKEYN

-82 DKLKDKLKEK
+82 EKLKETLKSK

-103 LGHCYENHAFHYDG
+103 LGHCYENKAFHYDG
-117 ENYAGK
+117 ENYAGN
-123 DIEKIDQILKGEE
+123 DIEKIDQIIKGEK
-136 IKQEKFFSKSFATT
+136 IDQDKYFSKSFAST
-150 SFLMDDKLSSTDQ
+150 SFLMDDKLLTIEK
-163 FKDQLSKF
+163 FKDHLDVV
-171 LKSDKKEIVKSLLD
+171 LKKDKKEIIQSLLN

-203 FCSKAKGDKK
+203 FCSKAPGDKK

-245 MCGFVIGSD
+245 MCGYVIGSN

-266 SIEALNGSINELK
+266 SIEAINGCINQLK
-279 KLGLLGENILGTDFS
+279 QDGLLGENIL
-294 FDLGICIGQGAYI
+294 
-307 CGEETAL
+307 E
-314 IASIEAINGSI
+314 
-325 NELKKL
+325 
-331 GLLGENI
+331 
-338 LGTNFSFDLGI
+338 TNFSFDLNI

-403 TGILI
+403 AGILL
-408 NGSEKFSSIGN
+408 NGAEKFAAIGN

-426 LVCLDSFFNNPGV
+426 LVCLDSFFNNPGI
-439 YEIDMGT
+439 YEIEMGT
-446 PMKKIFNEIGGG
+446 PMKKIFEEIGGG
-458 YKEPLKAFQIG
+458 YKEPVKAFQIG
-469 GPLGGVVPLSEIEN
+469 GPLGGVVPLSEIDN

-502 VVSIPKDFSM
+502 VVSIPKDFPM
-512 AEYIHHLFEFSA
+512 TEYIHHLFEFSA

-543 MFDQAKK
+543 MFDQFKN

-559 LEELLV
+559 LNELLV
-565 TMKKGCLCA
+565 TMQKGCLCA

-581 PIQNILKYFGD
+581 PIMNILKYFGD

>member
-10 GRIGLKDN
+10 GKVGLKHN
-18 LFKQISENT
+18 LFQKI
-27 LSDNPQ
+27 SDNVLQNHPK
-33 DIKEIAKKHN
+33 DNKEIANEYN
-43 LGVSTLHGAE
+43 LGVSTIYGAE
-53 SFYEFLRPSHREKK
+53 SFYEFLRPAHREKK
-67 AFVCNGSACMCAGTQ
+67 AFVCNGSACMCSGTQ
-82 DKLKDKLKEK
+82 DKLKETLREK
-92 LGDDK
+92 LGKDK
-97 VGEMFC
+97 VGTMFC
-103 LGHCYENHAFHYDG
+103 LGYCYENNAFHYNG

-123 DIEKIDQILKGEE
+123 DIEKIDQIIKGEK
-136 IKQEKFFSKSFATT
+136 IQQDKFFSKSYATT
-150 SFLMDDKLSSTDQ
+150 SFLMDDKLLSISQ
-163 FKDQLSKF
+163 VKEQLTKF
-171 LKSDKKEIVKSLLD
+171 LKTDKKEIIKSILD

-203 FCSKAKGDKK
+203 FCSREKVKKK

-237 LKVIFGMV
+237 LKVLFAMII
-245 MCGFVIGSD
+245 CGYVIGGD

-266 SIEALNGSINELK
+266 SIEAINGCINELK
-279 KLGLLGENILGTDFS
+279 KAGLLGENILGTGFS
-294 FDLGICIGQGAYI
+294 FDIY
-307 CGEETAL
+307 
-314 IASIEAINGSI
+314 
-325 NELKKL
+325 
-331 GLLGENI
+331 
-338 LGTNFSFDLGI
+338 I

-367 IEGRRAEVDVRPPFP
+367 IEGRRAEVEVRPPFP

-390 PTVVNNVETLAAA
+390 PTVVNNVETLAAV

-408 NGSEKFSSIGN
+408 NGANKFAAIGN

-426 LVCLDSFFNNPGV
+426 LVCLDSFFKNPGV

-458 YKEPLKAFQIG
+458 YKEPVKAFQIG
-469 GPLGGVVPLSEIEN
+469 GPLGGVVPLSEIDN

-488 QEFTAKGFM
+488 QEFSAKGFM

-502 VVSIPKDFSM
+502 VVSIPKDFPM
-512 AEYIHHLFEFSA
+512 VEYIHHLFEFSA

-543 MFDQAKK
+543 MFDQVKN

-559 LEELLV
+559 LNDLLV
-565 TMKKGCLCA
+565 TMQKGCLCA

-581 PIQNILKYFGD
+581 PIMNILKYFSN
-592 EMKNDMVKDN
+592 EMKNDISA

>member
-18 LFKQISENT
+18 LFKQISENS
-27 LSDNPQ
+27 LSKEPK
-33 DIKEIAKKHN
+33 DIREIAKKHN

-82 DKLKDKLKEK
+82 EPLKEKLKEK

-103 LGHCYENHAFHYDG
+103 LGYCYENHAFHYDG
-117 ENYAGK
+117 QNYAGN
-123 DIEKIDQILKGEE
+123 DIDKIDE
-136 IKQEKFFSKSFATT
+136 IIAGSDLEQEKFYSESFAST
-150 SFLMDDKLSSTDQ
+150 SFLMDDKLSDINK
-163 FKDQLSKF
+163 FKDHLNKF
-171 LKSDKKEIVKSLLD
+171 INKDKKEIIKSLLD

-220 EGDSGAFSDR
+220 EGDSGAYSDR
-230 YLLEDQP
+230 YLLEDQA

-245 MCGFVIGSD
+245 ICGYVIGSD

-266 SIEALNGSINELK
+266 SIEALNASINSLK
-279 KLGLLGENILGTDFS
+279 KEGLLGEKILGTD
-294 FDLGICIGQGAYI
+294 
-307 CGEETAL
+307 
-314 IASIEAINGSI
+314 
-325 NELKKL
+325 
-331 GLLGENI
+331 
-338 LGTNFSFDLGI
+338 FSFDLGI

-403 TGILI
+403 AGILL
-408 NGSEKFSSIGN
+408 NGAEKFCAIGN

-426 LVCLDSFFNNPGV
+426 LVCFDSFFNNPGV
-439 YEIDMGT
+439 YEIEMGT
-446 PMKKIFNEIGGG
+446 PMKKVLYDIGGG
-458 YKEPLKAFQIG
+458 FKEDIKALQIG
-469 GPLGGVVPLSEIEN
+469 GPLGGVIPIKEAEK

-488 QEFTAKGFM
+488 QEFTSAGFM

-502 VVSIPKDFSM
+502 IVSIPKDFPM
-512 AEYIHHLFEFSA
+512 VEYIHHLFEFTA

-543 MFDQAKK
+543 MFDQLKSK
-550 KTAKIPLKL
+550 RAKIPLKVLNDL
-559 LEELLV
+559 LI

-581 PIQNILKYFGD
+581 PIMNILKYFGE

>member
-18 LFKQISENT
+18 LFKKISENT
-27 LSDNPQ
+27 LNNNSKNSQ
-33 DIKEIAKKHN
+33 EIAKQYN
-43 LGVSTLHGAE
+43 MGVSTIHGAE

-67 AFVCNGSACMCAGTQ
+67 AFVCNGSACMCSGTQ
-82 DKLKDKLKEK
+82 EPLKKKLQEK
-92 LGDDK
+92 LGEDK

-103 LGHCYENHAFHYDG
+103 LGHCYENNAFHYDG

-123 DIEKIDQILKGEE
+123 DIEKIDQILKGEN
-136 IKQEKFFSKSFATT
+136 IKQEKFHSKSCATT
-150 SFLMDDKLSSTDQ
+150 SFLMDDKLSTIDQ
-163 FKDQLSKF
+163 VKENLSKF
-171 LKSDKKEIVKSLLD
+171 LSTDKKDIIKSLLD

-203 FCSKAKGDKK
+203 FCSKASSEKK
-213 YVICNAD
+213 YVVCNAD

-237 LKVIFGMV
+237 LKVLFGMII
-245 MCGFVIGSD
+245 CGYVIGSD

-266 SIEALNGSINELK
+266 SIEAINGCINELK
-279 KLGLLGENILGTDFS
+279 SN
-294 FDLGICIGQGAYI
+294 
-307 CGEETAL
+307 
-314 IASIEAINGSI
+314 N
-325 NELKKL
+325 
-331 GLLGENI
+331 LLGENI
-338 LGTNFSFDLGI
+338 LGTNFNFDLNI

-403 TGILI
+403 SGILL
-408 NGSEKFSSIGN
+408 NGSEKFSKIGN

-446 PMKKIFNEIGGG
+446 PMKKVFEEIGGG
-458 YKEPLKAFQIG
+458 YKEEIKAFQIG
-469 GPLGGVVPLSEIEN
+469 GPLGGVVPLSKIDE

-488 QEFTAKGFM
+488 QEFTSAGFM

-559 LEELLV
+559 LNELLV
-565 TMKKGCLCA
+565 TMQKGCLCA

-581 PIQNILKYFGD
+581 PIMNILKYFGD
-592 EMKNDMVKDN
+592 ELKDDIVKDN

>member
-1 MSKNISNLS
+1 MSRNISNLS
-10 GRIGLKDN
+10 GRIGLKNN
-18 LFKQISENT
+18 LFQKISERSLNT
-27 LSDNPQ
+27 QNNDGM
-33 DIKEIAKKHN
+33 KEIAEEYKM
-43 LGVSTLHGAE
+43 GVSTIHGAE

-82 DKLKDKLKEK
+82 EKLKSKLKEK
-92 LGDDK
+92 LGKDK

-103 LGHCYENHAFHYDG
+103 LGYCYENNAFHYNG
-117 ENYAGK
+117 ENYAGN
-123 DIEKIDQILKGEE
+123 DINKIDEIISGES
-136 IKQEKFFSKSFATT
+136 IIQEKFVSESYATT
-150 SFLMDDKLSSTDQ
+150 SFLMDDKLSDLNK
-163 FKDQLSKF
+163 FKEHLSKI
-171 LKSDKKEIVKSLLD
+171 LKTEKTEIIKSLLK

-203 FCSKAKGDKK
+203 FCGKAKSNKK

-230 YLLEDQP
+230 YLLEEQP

-245 MCGFVIGSD
+245 LCGYVIGSD

-266 SIEALNGSINELK
+266 SIEALNGSINFLK
-279 KLGLLGENILGTDFS
+279 DAGLLGE
-294 FDLGICIGQGAYI
+294 
-307 CGEETAL
+307 
-314 IASIEAINGSI
+314 
-325 NELKKL
+325 K
-331 GLLGENI
+331 I
-338 LGTNFSFDLGI
+338 LGTNFSFDLNI

-403 TGILI
+403 AGILL
-408 NGSEKFSSIGN
+408 NGAEKFAAIGN

-426 LVCLDSFFNNPGV
+426 LVCLDSFFNKPGV
-439 YEIDMGT
+439 YEIDMCT
-446 PMKKIFNEIGGG
+446 SMKKIFYDIGGG
-458 YKEPLKAFQIG
+458 LNKPIKAFQIG
-469 GPLGGVVPLSEIEN
+469 GPLGGVVPIQEIEK

-488 QEFTAKGFM
+488 QEFTTAGFM

-502 VVSIPKDFSM
+502 VVSIPKNFNMID
-512 AEYIHHLFEFSA
+512 YIHHLFEFSS

-543 MFDQAKK
+543 MFDQVKNK
-550 KTAKIPLKL
+550 SAKIPLKL
-559 LEELLV
+559 LNELLI

-581 PIQNILKYFGD
+581 PIMNILKYFGD
-592 EMKNDMVKDN
+592 ELKNDIVVEN

>member
-1 MSKNISNLS
+1 MSERSLNSNNDQ
-10 GRIGLKDN
+10 GM
-18 LFKQISENT
+18 
-27 LSDNPQ
+27 
-33 DIKEIAKKHN
+33 KELADEYKM
-43 LGVSTLHGAE
+43 GVSTVHGAE

-82 DKLKDKLKEK
+82 GPLKEKLKEK
-92 LGDDK
+92 LGKDK

-117 ENYAGK
+117 ENYAGE
-123 DIEKIDQILKGEE
+123 DIKKIDQIIKGDQ
-136 IKQEKFFSKSFATT
+136 IKQEKFFSKSYATT
-150 SFLMDDKLSSTDQ
+150 SFLMDDKLSTVDQ
-163 FKDQLSKF
+163 FKEQLNKF
-171 LKSDKKEIVKSLLD
+171 LKTDKKEIIQSLLD

-190 RGGAGFPTGMKWD
+190 RGGAGFPTGLKWD
-203 FCSKAKGDKK
+203 FCSKTKSEKK
-213 YVICNAD
+213 YVVCNAD

-237 LKVIFGMV
+237 LKVLFGMIV
-245 MCGFVIGSD
+245 CGYVIGSN

-266 SIEALNGSINELK
+266 SIESINGSINLLK
-279 KLGLLGENILGTDFS
+279 SKNLLGEKILGTDFN
-294 FDLGICIGQGAYI
+294 FDL
-307 CGEETAL
+307 
-314 IASIEAINGSI
+314 N
-325 NELKKL
+325 
-331 GLLGENI
+331 
-338 LGTNFSFDLGI
+338 I

-390 PTVVNNVETLAAA
+390 PTVVNNVESLAAA

-408 NGSEKFSSIGN
+408 NGADKFSAIGN

-458 YKEPLKAFQIG
+458 YKKPVKAFQVG
-469 GPLGGVVPLSEIEN
+469 GPLGGVIPLAEVEK

-488 QEFTAKGFM
+488 QEFTTGGFM

-502 VVSIPKDFSM
+502 VVSIPEDFSM
-512 AEYIHHLFEFSA
+512 IDYIHHLFEFSA

-543 MFDQAKK
+543 MFDQVKN

-559 LEELLV
+559 LNELLV
-565 TMKKGCLCA
+565 TMQKGCLCA

-581 PIQNILKYFGD
+581 PIMNILKYFGD
-592 EMKNDMVKDN
+592 ELKNDIVKEN

>member
-10 GRIGLKDN
+10 GRIGLKNN
-18 LFKQISENT
+18 LFQKISERS
-27 LSDNPQ
+27 LKSKDSAGM
-33 DIKEIAKKHN
+33 KEIANEYK
-43 LGVSTLHGAE
+43 LGVSTIHGAE

-82 DKLKDKLKEK
+82 EPLKKKLQDKL
-92 LGDDK
+92 GSDK

-103 LGHCYENHAFHYDG
+103 LGYCYENNAFHYDG
-117 ENYAGK
+117 ENYAGN
-123 DIEKIDQILKGEE
+123 DINKIDDIIKGKS
-136 IKQEKFFSKSFATT
+136 IIQEKFVSKSYATT
-150 SFLMDDKLSSTDQ
+150 SFLMDDKLSDLNK
-163 FKDQLSKF
+163 FKDHLGKF
-171 LKSDKKEIVKSLLD
+171 LKKDKEEIIKSLLL

-203 FCSKAKGDKK
+203 FCSKAKSEKK

-245 MCGFVIGSD
+245 ICGYVIGGN

-266 SIEALNGSINELK
+266 SIEALNASINALK
-279 KLGLLGENILGTDFS
+279 EAGLLGEKILGTDFC
-294 FDLGICIGQGAYI
+294 FDL
-307 CGEETAL
+307 
-314 IASIEAINGSI
+314 N
-325 NELKKL
+325 
-331 GLLGENI
+331 
-338 LGTNFSFDLGI
+338 I

-403 TGILI
+403 AGILL
-408 NGSEKFSSIGN
+408 NGAEKFSSIGN

-439 YEIDMGT
+439 YEIDMCT
-446 PMKKIFNEIGGG
+446 PMKKIFYEIGGG
-458 YKEPLKAFQIG
+458 LNKPVKAFQIG
-469 GPLGGVVPLSEIEN
+469 GPLGGVVPTQEIEN

-488 QEFTAKGFM
+488 QEFTKAGFM

-502 VVSIPKDFSM
+502 VVSIPSNFNMID
-512 AEYIHHLFEFSA
+512 YIHHLFEFSA

-543 MFDQAKK
+543 MFDQVKNK
-550 KTAKIPLKL
+550 SAKIPLKL
-559 LEELLV
+559 LNDLLI

-581 PIQNILKYFGD
+581 PIMNILKYFGD
-592 EMKNDMVKDN
+592 EVKDDIVKEN

>member
-10 GRIGLKDN
+10 GRVGLKNN
-18 LFKQISENT
+18 LFKKISENV
-27 LSDNPQ
+27 LSNSPK
-33 DIKEIAKKHN
+33 DIKDIAKEYN

-53 SFYEFLRPSHREKK
+53 SFYEFLRPAHREKK

-82 DKLKDKLKEK
+82 EKLKETLKEK
-92 LGDDK
+92 LGNDK

-103 LGHCYENHAFHYDG
+103 LGHCYENNAFHYNG

-123 DIEKIDQILKGEE
+123 DIEKIDQILKGEK
-136 IKQEKFFSKSFATT
+136 INQDKFFSKSFATT
-150 SFLMDDKLSSTDQ
+150 SFLMDDKLSSISQ
-163 FKDQLSKF
+163 VEQHLAQF
-171 LKSDKKEIVKSLLD
+171 LKLDKKEIIKSLLD

-203 FCSKAKGDKK
+203 FCSKAVSEKK
-213 YVICNAD
+213 YVVCNAD

-237 LKVIFGMV
+237 LKVLFGMII
-245 MCGFVIGSD
+245 CGYVIGSN

-266 SIEALNGSINELK
+266 SIEAINGCINELK
-279 KLGLLGENILGTDFS
+279 KS
-294 FDLGICIGQGAYI
+294 
-307 CGEETAL
+307 
-314 IASIEAINGSI
+314 
-325 NELKKL
+325 

-338 LGTNFSFDLGI
+338 LGTNFSFDLNI

-408 NGSEKFSSIGN
+408 NGAEKFSAIGN

-446 PMKKIFNEIGGG
+446 PMSKIFNEIGGG
-458 YKEPLKAFQIG
+458 YKEEIKAFQVG
-469 GPLGGVVPLSEIEN
+469 GPLGGVVPLEEINN

-502 VVSIPKDFSM
+502 VVSIPKDFPM
-512 AEYIHHLFEFSA
+512 IEYIHHLFEFSA

-559 LEELLV
+559 LNELLV
-565 TMKKGCLCA
+565 TMQKGCLCA

-581 PIQNILKYFGD
+581 PIMNILKYFGD
-592 EMKNDMVKDN
+592 EMKNDKVKDN

>member
-1 MSKNISNLS
+1 MSKNISKLS

-18 LFKQISENT
+18 LFQKMSTIS
-27 LSDNPQ
+27 LSSKNGGSVNE
-33 DIKEIAKKHN
+33 IKEVAEKYHVGI
-43 LGVSTLHGAE
+43 STVHGAE
-53 SFYEFLRPSHREKK
+53 SFYEFLRPEHRAKK

-82 DKLKDKLKEK
+82 EPLKKKLQDK

-117 ENYAGK
+117 ENYAGS
-123 DIEKIDQILKGEE
+123 DISKIDQIVKGEK
-136 IKQEKFFSKSFATT
+136 IDQEKFFSKSFAST
-150 SFLMDDKLSSTDQ
+150 SFLMDDKLSSIDQ
-163 FKDQLSKF
+163 FKKNLNRFIKT
-171 LKSDKKEIVKSLLD
+171 DKKEIISLLSS

-190 RGGAGFPTGMKWD
+190 RGGAGFPAGMKWD
-203 FCSKAKGDKK
+203 FCSKTNSEKK
-213 YVICNAD
+213 YVVCNAD

-237 LKVIFGMV
+237 LKVLFAMMI
-245 MCGFVIGSD
+245 CGYAIGSD

-266 SIEALNGSINELK
+266 SIEAINGCINELK
-279 KLGLLGENILGTDFS
+279 DKKLLGKDILGTKFS
-294 FDLGICIGQGAYI
+294 FDL
-307 CGEETAL
+307 T
-314 IASIEAINGSI
+314 
-325 NELKKL
+325 
-331 GLLGENI
+331 
-338 LGTNFSFDLGI
+338 I

-403 TGILI
+403 TGILL
-408 NGSEKFSSIGN
+408 NGADKFSSIGN

-426 LVCLDSFFNNPGV
+426 LVCLDSFFKNPGV

-446 PMKKIFNEIGGG
+446 SMKKIFNEIGGG
-458 YKEPLKAFQIG
+458 FKEPVKALQIG
-469 GPLGGVVPLSEIEN
+469 GPLGGVIPIAEAEK

-488 QEFTAKGFM
+488 QEFSAAGFM

-502 VVSIPKDFSM
+502 IVSIPKNFPM
-512 AEYIHHLFEFSA
+512 VEYIHHLFEFSA

-543 MFDQAKK
+543 MFDQVKN

-559 LEELLV
+559 LNELLV
-565 TMKKGCLCA
+565 TMQKGCLCA
-574 LCGAIPT
+574 LCGAIPM
-581 PIQNILKYFGD
+581 PIMNILKYFGD

>member
-1 MSKNISNLS
+1 VSKNISNLS

-18 LFKQISENT
+18 LFKKISENS
-27 LSDNPQ
+27 LSSSPK
-33 DIKEIAKKHN
+33 DIKDIAKEYN

-82 DKLKDKLKEK
+82 GKLKETLKSK

-103 LGHCYENHAFHYDG
+103 LGHCYENKAFHYDG
-117 ENYAGK
+117 ENYAGT
-123 DIEKIDQILKGEE
+123 DIEKIDQIIKGEK
-136 IKQEKFFSKSFATT
+136 IDQDKYFSKSFAST
-150 SFLMDDKLSSTDQ
+150 SFLMDDKLSTIEK
-163 FKDQLSKF
+163 FKDHLDVV
-171 LKSDKKEIVKSLLD
+171 LKKDKKEIIQSLLN

-203 FCSKAKGDKK
+203 FCSKAPGDKK

-245 MCGFVIGSD
+245 MCGYVIGSN

-266 SIEALNGSINELK
+266 SIEA
-279 KLGLLGENILGTDFS
+279 
-294 FDLGICIGQGAYI
+294 
-307 CGEETAL
+307 
-314 IASIEAINGSI
+314 INGCI
-325 NELKKL
+325 NQLKQD

-338 LGTNFSFDLGI
+338 LGTNFSFDLNI

-403 TGILI
+403 AGILL
-408 NGSEKFSSIGN
+408 NGAEKFAAIGN

-426 LVCLDSFFNNPGV
+426 LVCLDSFFNNPGI
-439 YEIDMGT
+439 YEIEMGT
-446 PMKKIFNEIGGG
+446 PMKKIFEEIGGG
-458 YKEPLKAFQIG
+458 YKEPVKAFQIG
-469 GPLGGVVPLSEIEN
+469 GPLGGVVPLSEIDN

-488 QEFTAKGFM
+488 QEFSAKGFM

-502 VVSIPKDFSM
+502 VVSIPKDFPM
-512 AEYIHHLFEFSA
+512 TEYIHHLFEFSA

-543 MFDQAKK
+543 MFDQFKN

-559 LEELLV
+559 LNELLV
-565 TMKKGCLCA
+565 TMQKGCLCA

-581 PIQNILKYFGD
+581 PIMNILKYFGD